1 MKNLIKTVITKKV
14 IKSTLIKLGIAF
26 LIFGCESV
34 EVSKPVCKIEVQEC
48 LINLDS
54 TEVTKT
60 DLAITGEIRK
70 PLCI

>member
-1 MKNLIKTVITKKV
+1 MKNLIKSVITKKV

-26 LIFGCESV
+26 LIFGCEPV
-34 EVSKPVCKIEVQEC
+34 EISKPVCTIEVQDC

-60 DLAITGEIRK
+60 DLVITGEIRK
-70 PLCI
+70 HLCI